1 MSQHSESQPQS
12 MKNSPRPPLTITP
25 KNVTQVPKK
34 KKHGNSKEVRDAL
47 RVSGHT
53 GGNVS
58 PNRKPKKKR
67 KIIRVERQLPSK
79 VEAVDVN
86 SIPYKRLCV
95 LERRLDAMI
104 MRKRFEL
111 QDHLRRPHRATKTLR
126 IFVSAKAEE
135 DAWTLRV
142 EGKVLDDIA
151 IKERRRK
158 FSSFFS
164 KIVIELNK
172 DEYKDKHLVEWHRP
186 ADLADLDGIEVKR
199 KGTINTTKN
208 KLQDKTRII
217 NDIYLQQIF
226 GRIEMDFTSL
236 AAELRPFLLPLD
248 VIALEYEIRPGDGEG
263 KDLVVDIE
271 VQGGDNIQR
280 TEAHNFLLNTV
291 DGELNQIN
299 QFDHQIKTKIAKLQE
314 AMKKRN
320 FMKRFAADPVA
331 FSQSWVESQYR
342 DYKTAHNLRGNAEE
356 ERSAVFYHKPWAEE
370 ATWKYLTEKSVGKRE
385 QLEEQ
390 VQMLKNN

>member
-1 MSQHSESQPQS
+1 
-12 MKNSPRPPLTITP
+12 
-25 KNVTQVPKK
+25 
-34 KKHGNSKEVRDAL
+34 
-47 RVSGHT
+47 
-53 GGNVS
+53 
-58 PNRKPKKKR
+58 
-67 KIIRVERQLPSK
+67 
-79 VEAVDVN
+79 
-86 SIPYKRLCV
+86 
-95 LERRLDAMI
+95 MI

-199 KGTINTTKN
+199 KGTINTTAKLILERDNQPPVYKLDARLAKLLGIERGTSSFIITALWQYIQKN